1 MSGKSRDK
9 EFVFCHVTSSDHM
22 VKGTCDFASGSG
34 SASILVATGLSFI
47 LVDLMEI
54 EINYFYLRDIMQLN
68 CEWDYLT
75 LSHHCARFDAYRSSG
90 SEGFSFVM

>member
-9 EFVFCHVTSSDHM
+9 KFVFCHVTSSDHM
-22 VKGTCDFASGSG
+22 IKETCDFVSGST
-34 SASILVATGLSFI
+34 SILVVTGLSFI

-54 EINYFYLRDIMQLN
+54 EINYFYLRDIMLLN

-75 LSHHCARFDAYRSSG
+75 LNHHCARFDAYRSSG